1 MFLFFIV
8 LPSCLC
14 ITSSHLCFHPPPPP
28 RLETHDEKGD
38 NTLDFGHAAD
48 PHEFDHKE
56 DATFDAQHTQRSTIP
71 VDPCTVEEV
80 NQTVEEADIF
90 C

>member
-1 MFLFFIV
+1 M
-8 LPSCLC
+8 
-14 ITSSHLCFHPPPPP
+14 
-28 RLETHDEKGD
+28 
-38 NTLDFGHAAD
+38 DFGHAAD